1 MQDMLSLEIEA
12 AESGFQF
19 EITTTQHQAERNL
32 PLQIKY
38 KSNVNLLSV
47 IIWNLHMSK
56 SSSSSSSSYKCTRHN
71 SPLSK
76 KLSVEKCSNRSCAAE
91 SFMGSITRCMV
102 RIHAGQV

>member
-1 MQDMLSLEIEA
+1 MPDLLSLEIEA

-56 SSSSSSSSYKCTRHN
+56 SSSSSSYKCTRHN

>member
-47 IIWNLHMSK
+47 IIWNLHMSN
-56 SSSSSSSSYKCTRHN
+56 SSSSYECTRHN